1 MITFVCAVEWLDRM
15 WNVAESKIPNRLL
28 HDKTE
33 TKLMPT
39 SHRSLHVGSAC
50 AQTYTRDYAVC
61 RHWLLCFFT
70 ATTRHHRLAPILSCS
85 LINPYLCLSLC
96 VFRCLVSFLFS
107 VQSHTMHTATLRL
120 ECWTVDRLIHFGS
133 LRSFIHSFIPFDLWP
148 FAVWIFALWLDFDVR
163 CLNAKKQYV
172 IITIILAVK
181 V

>member
-1 MITFVCAVEWLDRM
+1 MSSSQRVLCRFVMITFVCAVEWLDRM

-96 VFRCLVSFLFS
+96 VFRCLVSFFFFGTIAHNAH
-107 VQSHTMHTATLRL
+107 SHL
-120 ECWTVDRLIHFGS
+120 EAWVLDRRSSYSFWLIAI
-133 LRSFIHSFIPFDLWP
+133 IHSFIYS
-148 FAVWIFALWLDFDVR
+148 VWFVAVR
-163 CLNAKKQYV
+163 CMDICTVAWFWC
-172 IITIILAVK
+172 
-181 V
+181 